1 MNNIQKMIE
10 SKAKTDPNVKKISQ
24 RYFSHFDIDTAFQNA
39 SKGLIVMGESENRLN
54 VKIRKQ
60 FTNK

>member
-1 MNNIQKMIE
+1 MIE

-24 RYFSHFDIDTAFQNA
+24 RYFSHFDIGTAFQNA
-39 SKGLIVMGESENRLN
+39 SKGLIAMGESETRLN
-54 VKIRKQ
+54 VAIRKQ

>member
-1 MNNIQKMIE
+1 MIE

-24 RYFSHFDIDTAFQNA
+24 RYFSHFDIETAFQNV